1 MLQTDVI
8 IVAISVSVAFKGLP
22 FKRYQS
28 QSELKKSPRTEY
40 VSLYEIEVSPGILK
54 LDFWKIYV
62 NVDK

>member
-8 IVAISVSVAFKGLP
+8 IVAFSVSVAFKGLP

-28 QSELKKSPRTEY
+28 QCELKKSPRTEY
-40 VSLYEIEVSPGILK
+40 VLYEIEVSPGILK

-62 NVDK
+62 IVDK

>member
-28 QSELKKSPRTEY
+28 QCELKKSPRTEY
-40 VSLYEIEVSPGILK
+40 VLYEIEVSPGTLK

-62 NVDK
+62 IVDK